1 MEEKIHSKN
10 AKVYLAITIGLF
22 LVAVVGA
29 TYAFFATTQATQ
41 SRLNVYVSTN
51 AESYALTGTTNGSI
65 EINVNSTVMMESK
78 VSGEAIASDTADLD
92 VHLVSPADGIKTTCT
107 YDIIWIWESSET
119 YTTPDGYLGDVYKN
133 ADGEICGQ
141 YNEATCNGELVGSY
155 PHEFSIAV
163 SNGVREE
170 TDISQL
176 ERTGNKVLVA
186 EGVEISTTDA
196 SVGTDT
202 RYTMQMA
209 IYNIPYDQTNIKAK
223 NFKGHFAI
231 ENVNCVME
239 EIVVEPTYYYAFGTP
254 TTSNSIDYRT
264 IGKTVFVRDDTPDEI
279 TREVCMVRNGELH
292 CFQNNNWE
300 VEQTHVQ
307 DVFSDISCDVSSS
320 RVYCEASDFL
330 CDVLS
335 NGDVGCR
342 DFSTHEYCYVYSSGV
357 VGCDYGAGSN

>member
-92 VHLVSPADGIKTTCT
+92 VHLVSPADGIITTCT
-107 YDIIWIWESSET
+107 YDIIWIWESTET

-133 ADGEICGQ
+133 QDGEICGA
-141 YNEATCNGELVGSY
+141 YNESTCNGELVGSY
-155 PHEFSIAV
+155 PHEFTIAV

-170 TDISQL
+170 TDISL
-176 ERTGNKVLVA
+176 LDRTGNKVTVA

-202 RYTMQMA
+202 KYTMQMA

-239 EIVVEPTYYYAFGTP
+239 EMTEPTYYYAWGVYTADAYP
-254 TTSNSIDYRT
+254 TSTTDYT
-264 IGKTVFVRDDTPDEI
+264 TLGKNVFVRDDTPDET
-279 TREVCMVRNGELH
+279 TREVCIVRNGELH

-307 DVFSDISCDVSSS
+307 EVFSDIECDVDSSY
-320 RVYCEASDFL
+320 VVCGASDFA
-330 CDVLS
+330 CVVYS
-335 NGDVGCR
+335 NGYVDCGDDSAYENC
-342 DFSTHEYCYVYSSGV
+342 SVYSNGGV
-357 VGCDYGAGSN
+357 RCE

>member
-29 TYAFFATTQATQ
+29 TYAYFATTQATQ

-51 AESYALTGTTNGSI
+51 AESYALTGTTSGSI
-65 EINVNSTVMMESK
+65 DINVNSTVMMESK

-92 VHLVSPADGIKTTCT
+92 VHLVSPSDGIKTTCT
-107 YDIIWIWESSET
+107 YDIIWIWESTET
-119 YTTPDGYLGDVYKN
+119 YTNPDGYLGDVYKN
-133 ADGEICGQ
+133 ADGEVCGE

-170 TDISQL
+170 TDISLL

-186 EGVEISTTDA
+186 EGVEIATTDA

-202 RYTMQMA
+202 KYTMQMA

-239 EIVVEPTYYYAFGTP
+239 EITEPTYYYAFGTP
-254 TTSNSIDYRT
+254 TTSSPTDYT
-264 IGKTVFVRDDTPDEI
+264 TLGYNVFVRDDTPDET
-279 TREVCMVRNGELH
+279 TRELCIVRTEGNPGLH
-292 CFQNNNWE
+292 CFKTNNYE
-300 VEQTHVQ
+300 VEQQHVQ
-307 DVFSDISCDVSSS
+307 DVFSDISCEVGSSDVD
-320 RVYCEASDFL
+320 CIASDF
-330 CDVLS
+330 
-335 NGDVGCR
+335 N
-342 DFSTHEYCYVYSSGV
+342 CYVHSIGYVDCYDYSANG
-357 VGCDYGAGSN
+357 GCHVSSDGSVECLEE

>member
-1 MEEKIHSKN
+1 MEENKIHSKN

-29 TYAFFATTQATQ
+29 TYAFFATTQDTQ

-107 YDIIWIWESSET
+107 YDIIWIWESTET

-133 ADGEICGQ
+133 ADGEICGEF
-141 YNEATCNGELVGSY
+141 NESTCNGELVGSY

-176 ERTGNKVLVA
+176 EKNGNKVTVA

-202 RYTMQMA
+202 KYTMQMA

-239 EIVVEPTYYYAFGTP
+239 EITGPTYYYAFGLP
-254 TTSNSIDYRT
+254 TTTSTTDYT
-264 IGKTVFVRDDTPDEI
+264 TLGKNVFVRDDTPDER
-279 TREVCMVRNGELH
+279 TREVCIVRTEGNLGLH

-300 VEQTHVQ
+300 IEQIHVQ
-307 DVFSDISCDVSSS
+307 KVFSDIECGVGSS
-320 RVYCEASDFL
+320 RVGCAASDFN
-330 CDVLS
+330 CFVDS
-335 NGDVGCR
+335 NGDVYCS
-342 DFSTHEYCYVYSSGV
+342 DHSTDGSCYMYS
-357 VGCDYGAGSN
+357 YGYVNCE